1 MDNYEQ
7 AISDPTSAVPAIK
20 SRQYSRFVSVM
31 KYFLPLIAA
40 LIGGL
45 VIFLPMLKVENSAFS
60 INISDVKSRDGDSLS
75 IVNAKFIGA
84 DNKKQPFSI
93 TADLARNVLKGTEQI
108 QLEMPKA
115 DIAINE
121 GGWLV
126 LSAKSGLYDQK
137 KKSLNLTGNVN
148 LFHDSGY
155 EFTTT
160 DAQINLKNGI
170 ALSNSPVNGQGPF
183 GELMSQGI
191 RIEEKGK
198 RIFFSGKTKL
208 IMSPKAFKE

>member
-1 MDNYEQ
+1 MTLDNIKLDIDYVRSQFPAFKDPLSKDWSFFENAGGSYVPQ
-7 AISDPTSAVPAIK
+7 NVIDKLTEFKLTRSNFWVYSISAWS
-20 SRQYSRFVSVM
+20 
-31 KYFLPLIAA
+31 
-40 LIGGL
+40 
-45 VIFLPMLKVENSAFS
+45 
-60 INISDVKSRDGDSLS
+60 
-75 IVNAKFIGA
+75 
-84 DNKKQPFSI
+84 PFSI

-126 LSAKSGLYDQK
+126 ISAKSGLYDQK

-160 DAQINLKNGI
+160 DAQINLKDGI

-208 IMSPKAFKE
+208 IMSPKAFKEWIWKYIN

>member
-7 AISDPTSAVPAIK
+7 AISDPTSAAPSAK
-20 SRQYSRFVSVM
+20 GRQYSRFVYVM
-31 KYFLPLIAA
+31 KYFLPLVAAVIA
-40 LIGGL
+40 GL
-45 VIFLPMLKVENSAFS
+45 VVFLPMLKVENSTFS

-137 KKSLNLTGNVN
+137 KKSLDLTGNVN

-160 DAQINLKNGI
+160 DAQINLQNGI
-170 ALSNSPVNGQGPF
+170 ASSNSPVNGQGPF
-183 GELMSQGI
+183 GELVSQGI
-191 RIEEKGK
+191 RIEEKGR

-208 IMSPKAFKE
+208 IISPKAFKE

>member
-7 AISDPTSAVPAIK
+7 AISDPSSATAPTK
-20 SRQYSRFVSVM
+20 GRQYSRFVSVM
-31 KYFLPLIAA
+31 KYFLPLVAAAIA
-40 LIGGL
+40 GL
-45 VIFLPMLKVENSAFS
+45 VIFLPMLKVQNSAFS
-60 INISDVKSRDGDSLS
+60 INISDVKTRDGDSLS

-137 KKSLNLTGNVN
+137 RKFLDLTGNVN

-160 DAQINLKNGI
+160 DARINLKKGV

-183 GELMSQGI
+183 GELISQGI
-191 RIEEKGK
+191 RIEDKGR